1 MLKLFVLPNAEYQR
15 KPTIG
20 EHQEHIRAFLKMNQ
34 PDDTWEWFSLH
45 EILLKNIDEAVK
57 QGVL

>member
-34 PDDTWEWFSLH
+34 PDDTWE
-45 EILLKNIDEAVK
+45 
-57 QGVL
+57 